1 MMIRR
6 LVSRLFPGTAATARP
21 GAQGNR
27 GIENPLND
35 HPQLWWLTD
44 VPLFLD
50 ERSVDRLH
58 GAIVQPEYVL
68 LQSQETGQRRNA
80 ETGSSETEGGAEA
93 SIPAFL
99 KLGLKAKNTEAVS
112 REVTQSRQLTKQ
124 FVYTAERRLQEVLV
138 AYRERQPERV
148 LFDQPDGSG
157 LTSLEGKPVTWK
169 EAEALLDQSGP
180 RPLVF
185 LDLAPEAAILPM
197 AGETTLGSTVRLF
210 EPLIARLGTAEAPI
224 PPFPGDKDPDR
235 AAMKDAHWNALI
247 AAYDN
252 RVALEVVEEGFGGGQ
267 RIEWIDYRIKLGS
280 RPKPI
285 HIHFSPRGQVPTGA
299 FAYNFVRRGFKVG
312 LRIVAQ
318 LRKGCD
324 MRALALYER

>member
-1 MMIRR
+1 MVRR
-6 LVSRLFPGTAATARP
+6 LISRIFGGDPAA
-21 GAQGNR
+21 AQPAPQQNR
-27 GIENPLND
+27 GIENRLND

-68 LQSQETGQRRNA
+68 LQSQETGQRRSA
-80 ETGSSETEGGAEA
+80 ETGSNETEGGAEA

-99 KLGLKAKNTEAVS
+99 KLGLKAKSTEAVS
-112 REVTQSRQLTKQ
+112 RETSQSRQVTKQ

-157 LTSLEGKPVTWK
+157 LVSLEGKPVGWR
-169 EAEALLDQSGP
+169 EAEDLLDQRGP

-185 LDLAPEAAILPM
+185 LDLAPLAPILPM
-197 AGETTLGSTVRLF
+197 AGETTGGSTVRLF
-210 EPLIARLGTAEAPI
+210 ESLIERLGTKEKPI
-224 PPFPGDKDPDR
+224 PPFPSDKDANA

-247 AAYDN
+247 AAYEN
-252 RVALEVVEEGFGGGQ
+252 RVALEIVEEGFGGGQ

>member
-1 MMIRR
+1 MFRR
-6 LVSRLFPGTAATARP
+6 LISRLLPARP
-21 GAQGNR
+21 AAAPPAAPQNS
-27 GIENPLND
+27 LND

-68 LQSQETGQRRNA
+68 LQSQETGQRRIA
-80 ETGSSETEGGAEA
+80 ETGASEIDGGVEA

-99 KLGLKAKNTEAVS
+99 KLGLKTKNTEAVS
-112 REVTQSRQLTKQ
+112 RELSQSRQVTKQ

-148 LFDQPDGSG
+148 LFDRPDGSG
-157 LTSLEGKPVTWK
+157 LVSLEGKPVGWS
-169 EAEALLDQSGP
+169 EAEALLDQRGP

-185 LDLAPEAAILPM
+185 LDLAPHAPILPM
-197 AGETTLGSTVRLF
+197 AGETVEGQTLRLF
-210 EPLIARLGTAEAPI
+210 ETLIERFGTREAPI
-224 PPFPGDKDPDR
+224 PPFPSDKDPDA

-252 RVALEVVEEGFGGGQ
+252 RVALEVVEEGFGGGH